1 MAKPRRLP
9 KKTVVTI
16 EGEKAAICTTGC
28 RKRGSVLF
36 RHRYHLE
43 AEEKKTFL

>member
-9 KKTVVTI
+9 KKTIVTI
-16 EGEKAAICTTGC
+16 EGEKAAAHTTEC

-36 RHRYHLE
+36 QHRYHPE
-43 AEEKKTFL
+43 AEEREAFL